1 MQFSRIAGGIEGI
14 IHGHQVREIMRMIG
28 QNPTE
33 AEVQDLVNT
42 VDMDGTGDISFP
54 EFLQIMAIKNDQEIL
69 EMQIS
74 EAFRTFD
81 QVSSVSVLFESC
93 E

>member
-1 MQFSRIAGGIEGI
+1 M
-14 IHGHQVREIMRMIG
+14 REIMRMIG

>member
-1 MQFSRIAGGIEGI
+1 M
-14 IHGHQVREIMRMIG
+14 REIMRMIG

-81 QVSSVSVLFESC
+81 QVSSVSVLFEYPVSNSVSRMAVDM
-93 E
+93 